1 LVRHFFHPAWRSLGM
16 NSAMGIDESGLNA
29 PRIDKLKIRIGAL
42 AQMLARKPLSGPEPN
57 HR

>member
-1 LVRHFFHPAWRSLGM
+1 
-16 NSAMGIDESGLNA
+16 MGIDESGLNA